1 VRRRRVSRPQGTK
14 GGTQDRRPESQP
26 SGRKGKRSG
35 QPFIVL
41 TGLSG
46 SGKSQA
52 IRALEDLGYF
62 CVDNLPTM
70 LIPTLARLS
79 LRAGG
84 DIQKVAIVVD
94 VREGGLLSSFPKIF
108 RQLRKMPRLNP
119 VLIFLEASHNALVRR
134 FSETRRPHPLGAGRI
149 IEAIGAER
157 RNLEPIRAL
166 ADIVIDTSDH
176 TVHTLRA
183 WLRNRFAPENAAG
196 KTEITVISFGFKY
209 GVPLDADLV
218 FDVRF
223 LPNPHFVP
231 ELKDLSGND
240 PPVVEYLN
248 KSEEARDTVRRFC
261 DLLDFLMPLYQREGK
276 SYVTVAVGCTG
287 GRHRSVAVA
296 NEIGKHLNRSEQHAR
311 VTHRDVKK

>member
-1 VRRRRVSRPQGTK
+1 MVPQL
-14 GGTQDRRPESQP
+14 
-26 SGRKGKRSG
+26 
-35 QPFIVL
+35 III

-46 SGKSQA
+46 AGMSSA
-52 IRALEDLGYF
+52 MNVFEDLGYF
-62 CVDNLPTM
+62 CVDNLPSQ
-70 LIPTLARLS
+70 LIPSFVHLFERKES
-79 LRAGG
+79 GVMRAALGLN
-84 DIQKVAIVVD
+84 I
-94 VREGGLLSSFPKIF
+94 REGGFLESFPQVYA
-108 RQLRKMPRLNP
+108 QLHGRDDIETTILFM
-119 VLIFLEASHNALVRR
+119 EASDAALQRR
-134 FSETRRPHPLGAGRI
+134 YSETRRPHPLGAVRI

-157 RNLEPIRAL
+157 NNLEPIRAL

-183 WLRNRFAPENAAG
+183 WLRNRFAPENASG
-196 KTEITVISFGFKY
+196 KTEVTVISFGFKY

-231 ELKDLSGND
+231 ELKDMSGND
-240 PPVVEYLN
+240 QPVVEYLN

-261 DLLDFLMPLYQREGK
+261 ELLDFLMPLYQREGK
-276 SYVTVAVGCTG
+276 SYVTVAIGCTG

-296 NEIGKHLNRSEQHAR
+296 NEIGKHLNRNEQHAR

>member
-1 VRRRRVSRPQGTK
+1 MTPQL
-14 GGTQDRRPESQP
+14 
-26 SGRKGKRSG
+26 
-35 QPFIVL
+35 III

-46 SGKSQA
+46 AGMSSA
-52 IRALEDLGYF
+52 MNVFEDLGYF
-62 CVDNLPTM
+62 CVDNLPSQ
-70 LIPTLARLS
+70 LIPSFVHLFERKES
-79 LRAGG
+79 GVMRAALGLN
-84 DIQKVAIVVD
+84 I
-94 VREGGLLSSFPKIF
+94 REGGFLESFPQVYA
-108 RQLRKMPRLNP
+108 QLHGRDDIETTILFM
-119 VLIFLEASHNALVRR
+119 EASDAVLQRR
-134 FSETRRPHPLGAGRI
+134 YSETRRPHPLGAGRI

-157 RNLEPIRAL
+157 MNLERIRAL

-183 WLRNRFAPENAAG
+183 WLRNRFAPENAAD